1 MISDDSRS
9 SPNPAALPPPP
20 FSPLSWPPLGSLLMR
35 PWYDRLAV
43 KLVARWFLPLS
54 RAWATALESG
64 GSEARFAADLGLDGL
79 PGGLCGWQLARA
91 LTATAE
97 LAKVHAGADAHWHD
111 VFFAAAQPGD
121 ATLVA

>member
-97 LAKVHAGADAHWHD
+97 QIGRAHVCTPVTNAHL
-111 VFFAAAQPGD
+111 FSRLLPSYK
-121 ATLVA
+121 

>member
-1 MISDDSRS
+1 
-9 SPNPAALPPPP
+9 
-20 FSPLSWPPLGSLLMR
+20 MR

-79 PGGLCGWQLARA
+79 PGGLCGWLLARA

-121 ATLVA
+121 ATMVAAEQRPEEHTSELQSLMRISYAAFCLTKKHIT

>member
-79 PGGLCGWQLARA
+79 PGGRCGDRKSTRLNSSHECASRMRTSDGKTKREQV
-91 LTATAE
+91 TAHT
-97 LAKVHAGADAHWHD
+97 HS
-111 VFFAAAQPGD
+111 
-121 ATLVA
+121 